1 MVVCQLPCTVLQS
14 SPIKRIMEAN
24 SNLSDILG
32 SWSRSRANLDGAI
45 QTFLETTK
53 ALAAA
58 LSQSPNQDAD
68 AVLAEA
74 VVDIVYFDFQSFDL
88 GFKALGNARCH
99 LANIRNRRWRAI
111 ALDTPY
117 LWSHVVFKSK
127 RGADFIDRPNRIQL
141 WLERARDSKLYIH
154 LIGRVDEVD
163 ARWEHPRAIDR
174 QLRPHLGSLVG
185 VSVQGQWYDWD
196 KIMSFWGGGAAN
208 SLEEFI
214 HAGNYFS
221 FNLRLQAFSP
231 LSLPHLRVLCLQAM
245 HFSWDSPIYKNLVD
259 LRLGFLA
266 WEHFPTMCQLLGIL
280 SACPDLRVFGLHGW
294 ANLKPEEY
302 DSGPVLL
309 KSLELLDITH
319 IKEDGIAKLLPM
331 LSFGQMELS
340 VKFYTPD
347 ICTEDCVSAIQS
359 LLTRANVTRLFIRMY
374 NFNVAPFLTHASD
387 LRVLILDFQ
396 RDGGD
401 TALESMT
408 LPADP
413 RLAVRP
419 ELRSLYLLNGNV
431 SKDVVKALAEA
442 HSLKSLTFGNCSLW
456 YLPDDTLQWLEPT
469 IERNWSTP
477 LRFEWQQSPWAP
489 VRYIPSYSKRADC
502 KVIFENAGSLK
513 ISLRGKTVLD

>member
-1 MVVCQLPCTVLQS
+1 
-14 SPIKRIMEAN
+14 MEAN
-24 SNLSDILG
+24 SKLSDILE
-32 SWSRSRANLDGAI
+32 SWNHSRANLDGAI

-53 ALAAA
+53 ALTAA
-58 LSQSPNQDAD
+58 LPQSPNQDAD
-68 AVLAEA
+68 AVLAKTVIET
-74 VVDIVYFDFQSFDL
+74 IYFDFQYFDL
-88 GFKALGNARCH
+88 RFKTLDNARGH
-99 LANIRNRRWRAI
+99 LANIRNRSITQIPLNRLPSEIITRIFYNVSFGSCPCNTSATLALAPEIDIETLFTLPHVCGRWRAI

-127 RGADFIDRPNRIQL
+127 RGTDFIDRPNRIQL

-154 LIGRVDEVD
+154 LIGRVDGVD

-174 QLRPHLGSLVG
+174 QLRPHLGGLVG

-196 KIMSFWGGGAAN
+196 KIMSFWGEGDAN

-214 HAGNYFS
+214 HAGNYLS
-221 FNLRLQAFSP
+221 FNLKLKAFSP
-231 LSLPHLRVLCLQAM
+231 LPLPHLRVLCLQAM
-245 HFSWDSPIYKNLVD
+245 HFSWDSHIYSNLVD

-266 WEHFPTMCQLLGIL
+266 WEDFPTMCQLLDVL

-294 ANLKPEEY
+294 ARLKSEEY
-302 DSGPVLL
+302 HSGPVLL
-309 KSLELLDITH
+309 KSLELLDITD
-319 IKEDGIAKLLPM
+319 IKEDGIATLLPM

-374 NFNVAPFLTHASD
+374 NYNITPFLTHATN
-387 LRVLILDFQ
+387 LRVLILDLQ
-396 RDGGD
+396 RDGSN

-408 LPADP
+408 LPTNP

-469 IERNWSTP
+469 IEQLIDSFT
-477 LRFEWQQSPWAP
+477 
-489 VRYIPSYSKRADC
+489 I
-502 KVIFENAGSLK
+502 
-513 ISLRGKTVLD
+513 